1 MKEPGTDWV
10 AVPGVASSGGI
21 QLLDEL
27 PHGFKVPGEPSD
39 PAWRARRVLAA
50 ELRRLGDELMR
61 SQGDAACFERA
72 TALVGEARALV
83 EAAPSRSFFQAHQAR
98 DTSAHEEWADRS
110 PVIGHGNPAAPPLSL
125 EIEGDEVAG
134 RGTYCELFQGGPGC
148 VHGGHIAAGFDHVL
162 GAAALRRGVVC
173 MTGKLS
179 VKYRKPVRLGV
190 PVEYRARIKDVVG
203 RATLVV
209 GELRQLQGTGHLL
222 AEAEGMF
229 VELALDQMR
238 DLLDR
243 HPQAG
248 EALSSVP
255 NPQTPK

>member
-1 MKEPGTDWV
+1 MKESGPDV
-10 AVPGVASSGGI
+10 IAVPGALASGDW

-27 PHGFKVPGEPSD
+27 PHGFKVPVQPED
-39 PAWRARRVLAA
+39 LAWRARRALVS
-50 ELRRLGDELMR
+50 ELRQLGDQLMR
-61 SQGDAACFERA
+61 SQGDATCFEAA
-72 TALVGEARALV
+72 TALIVAAREV
-83 EAAPSRSFFQAHQAR
+83 IQRAPTRSFFEAHQAR

-110 PVIGHGNPAAPPLSL
+110 PVIGHANPAAPPLSL

-209 GELRQLQGTGHLL
+209 GELHGAGQLL

-243 HPQAG
+243 RPKAAPAESGAPH
-248 EALSSVP
+248 
-255 NPQTPK
+255 PQTPK